1 MRKIR
6 LNDGTEHE
14 VDRCGAND
22 GILSIRVIDNND
34 LLQLVEE
41 FGKPQNTSHIEHW
54 FDGTET
60 DHVYFDGYTE
70 LIAAQSMREGILLTL
85 RKG

>member
-14 VDRCGAND
+14 VDRCGADD
-22 GILSIRVIDNND
+22 GILSIRVTDNND
-34 LLQLVEE
+34 LLELVEE
-41 FGKPQNTSHIEHW
+41 FGKPQNTARIEHW

-60 DHVYFDGYTE
+60 DHVWFDGYTE
-70 LIAAQSMREGILLTL
+70 LITVQSTREGILLTL
-85 RKG
+85 RRG